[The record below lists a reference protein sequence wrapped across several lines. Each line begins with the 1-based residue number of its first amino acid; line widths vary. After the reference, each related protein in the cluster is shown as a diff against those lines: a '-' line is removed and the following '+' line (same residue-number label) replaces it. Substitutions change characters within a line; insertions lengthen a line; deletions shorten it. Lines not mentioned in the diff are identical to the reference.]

1 MGLRW
6 SYTVVLVVAGLV
18 VGGGYGFPAEDL
30 VNSLPGQ
37 PNVTF
42 RQYAGYVDVD
52 GKNGRS
58 LFYYF
63 VEADENPDE
72 KPLTLWFNGGHY
84 QIFSL
89 SSLRLGSDGHI
100 RTKTRIIIPA
110 MKIQA
115 RDMYKF
121 LLIWYNKFRAF
132 RTRELFLAGESYA
145 GHYIPQ
151 LAILLLNH
159 NAHSPDPFNLQG
171 IALGNPLLK
180 VNPDV
185 PAVYEY
191 LWSHGLI
198 SDEIKLAITKECDF
212 DYYSFAGTNNATQYP
227 CLDALDEA
235 FKIVGDYADFY
246 GVIYDV
252 CYPSIVE
259 QQLRL
264 RKMATKMSLGV
275 DVCKMEETAFYLNLH
290 EVQKALHA
298 NRTNLPYNWSDCSGI
313 IDYRLS
319 DGDIDMIP
327 LLRTILKKDIRVF
340 IYSGD
345 QDSVVPL
352 LGTRT
357 IVRELAHD
365 LKFNI
370 SVPYGAWFH
379 KGQCRSGRTT
389 SRMCNVNFGPLTAL
403 LFVGITD
410 TGRRLANRI
419 WEVVDFHNSCRTICD
434 IFSNKLDTYN
444 FGPVGGWQ
452 TEYGKL
458 LTFITVKG
466 AAHMVPYSQPS
477 KALHFFTSFVRG
489 RTLPNTTRIP
499 I

>member
-1 MGLRW
+1 MVLRW
-6 SYTVVLVVAGLV
+6 SYTVVVAVVAGLV

-30 VNSLPGQ
+30 VKSLPGQ

-63 VEADENPDE
+63 VEAEENPDE
-72 KPLTLWFNGGHY
+72 KPLTLWFNGGPGCSS
-84 QIFSL
+84 IGGGAFSE
-89 SSLRLGSDGHI
+89 LGPFFPRADGRGLKINSKSWNKASNLLFVESPAGVGWSYSKKYSDYNTGDEN
-100 RTKTRIIIPA
+100 T
-110 MKIQA
+110 A

-185 PAVYEY
+185 PAVYDY

-198 SDEIKLAITKECDF
+198 SDEIKLAITKKCDF
-212 DYYSFAGTNNATQYP
+212 DCYSYGGTNNATQYP
-227 CLDALDEA
+227 CLDALNEA

-246 GVIYDV
+246 GVIYDL

-264 RKMATKMSLGV
+264 RKMATKMSLGI

-290 EVQKALHA
+290 EVQEALHA

-313 IDYRLS
+313 IDYSLS

-327 LLRTILKKDIRVF
+327 LLRTILKKGIRVF

-379 KGQCRSGRTT
+379 KGQ
-389 SRMCNVNFGPLTAL
+389 
-403 LFVGITD
+403 
-410 TGRRLANRI
+410 
-419 WEVVDFHNSCRTICD
+419 
-434 IFSNKLDTYN
+434 
-444 FGPVGGWQ
+444 VGGWQ
-452 TEYGKL
+452 TVYGKL

-489 RTLPNTTRIP
+489 LTLSNTTRIP